1 VRENAVWSYPDPI
14 DGAPPLAGLLAF
26 YFDAVDEWWEE
37 GEGIGVHARHPY
49 DRCDVLRSDRHVVVR
64 VGGEMFAD
72 STCPTM
78 LFETGLPP
86 RFYLPEDDVAMHYLH
101 RTDT

>member
-1 VRENAVWSYPDPI
+1 M
-14 DGAPPLAGLLAF
+14 
-26 YFDAVDEWWEE
+26 
-37 GEGIGVHARHPY
+37 
-49 DRCDVLRSDRHVVVR
+49 VVR
-64 VGGEMFAD
+64 VGGEMVAD

-101 RTDT
+101 RTDTVTRCPGLT